1 MKYIA
6 YLFCSAIFFFGIYYI
21 VPEYLIISAAVWLI
35 VSAASTVYLYFVDSS
50 KQGAF
55 NPSTEKTLDSSAL
68 NNANTYHFEKLEG
81 CPTTTE
87 DTKLLAEASRLTEHK
102 LPKQAAFVDSSKQGA
117 FNPST
122 EKTLDSSALDDANT
136 YHFEKL
142 ERCPTTTEDTKLR
155 AEASRLTG
163 HKLPKQAANA
173 TITVST
179 LSGIGKWIISATLL
193 PKADRIRNL
202 LKRYPN
208 KDFIFI
214 DDDKYNITTCPSS
227 TNIQALLYNKDNIYT
242 DLKVSENTILLLDF
256 DQTLTITHTF
266 KSTQLGRYDRKQE
279 YNFDFNQNIINFL
292 KKFPGD
298 VIILTDHNNHDF
310 VVSQIKKAIK
320 QCNSEY
326 NQEQELNRD
335 NKTKS
340 HNHEP
345 LNY

>member
-35 VSAASTVYLYFVDSS
+35 VSAASIVYLYFVDLTQQALVDSNS
-50 KQGAF
+50 
-55 NPSTEKTLDSSAL
+55 NPNSSAL
-68 NNANTYHFEKLEG
+68 LNNNNNHDNTLNDK
-81 CPTTTE
+81 
-87 DTKLLAEASRLTEHK
+87 
-102 LPKQAAFVDSSKQGA
+102 
-117 FNPST
+117 
-122 EKTLDSSALDDANT
+122 
-136 YHFEKL
+136 KL
-142 ERCPTTTEDTKLR
+142 ERCPTTTEDTKLL
-155 AEASRLTG
+155 AKASTLTG

-179 LSGIGKWIISATLL
+179 LNGEFEKYTDIREYTL
-193 PKADRIRNL
+193 PKATRILNL

-214 DDDKYNITTCPSS
+214 DDSKSNIIACPSS
-227 TNIQALLYNKDNIYT
+227 TKIQSLLYNKDNIYT
-242 DLKVSENTILLLDF
+242 DLKVSKNTILLLDF
-256 DQTLTITHTF
+256 DETLTTKHTHHDT
-266 KSTQLGRYDRKQE
+266 RPERNRNIE
-279 YNFDFNQNIINFL
+279 YYTEYTVNFNQNIINFL